1 MTTPPTPSPFPARL
15 RHLREQA
22 GLSVPDLARA
32 VGVSR
37 QQIHGYESGK
47 NEPRLSTLLRLA
59 EALGVT
65 VSTLVDEPGMSQE

>member
-1 MTTPPTPSPFPARL
+1 MTPPPSPFPARL
-15 RHLREQA
+15 RSLRERA

-47 NEPRLSTLLRLA
+47 NEPRLSTLIRLA
-59 EALGVT
+59 EALGVA
-65 VSTLVDEPGMSQE
+65 VSSLVGEIQ